1 MTPGFKRTDMFFELF
16 KNTSSVVAACAV
28 ENPFSAGGRWILDL
42 LSSDI
47 KFFRPMQDGGTFF

>member
-1 MTPGFKRTDMFFELF
+1 MFFELF